1 MKVLIGFLLG
11 AFFLGGTTRA
21 NWLKSRPLLL
31 FGIAVVV
38 AASYWSIQASS

>member
-11 AFFLGGTTRA
+11 AFFLGGSTRA

-31 FGIAVVV
+31 FAIAVVF
-38 AASYWSIQASS
+38 AASYWSIQAST